1 MSVSPESQT
10 AGRHDFYASQYSRF
24 GSEVASSIRRE
35 VYGEDIGQ
43 QGWRTFDE
51 QAVIAN
57 LILESS
63 PCHVLDIACGS
74 GGPSLSLV
82 KQTGCRLTGVDAEV
96 LGIDRACRQAM
107 AQGLSHRATF
117 EIADCSERLPY
128 PDGRFDVV
136 ICIDAVLHLKNR
148 FSALADWCRLLR
160 PQGRVVFTDA
170 AIVTG
175 SISIEE
181 LNIRASQG
189 SFLLVP
195 PGFNEEAVRA
205 SGLVLRLSE
214 DRTRATAEIAAR
226 WHVARERRA
235 VDLQKLEGEEWFT
248 RRQRFLAI
256 TAEWPPSKREFF
268 NEIDVKQPSQIA
280 VVNVEVGRKA
290 RLQRSSRQGPVSPSL
305 LSFRG
310 EHVERFTATLR
321 KCLNRPRTL
330 R

>member
-1 MSVSPESQT
+1 MHQSHALGFPWQKWRVMSTVAEGHAT
-10 AGRHDFYASQYSRF
+10 DRFEFYASQYTRF
-24 GSEVASSIRRE
+24 GSEVTSSIRRE
-35 VYGEDIGQ
+35 VYGEDVGQ
-43 QGWRTFDE
+43 QGWRTLDE

-96 LGIDRACRQAM
+96 AGIDRAGQQAM
-107 AQGLSHRATF
+107 AQGLSHRARF

-128 PDGRFDVV
+128 PDETFDVV

-160 PQGRVVFTDA
+160 PQGRVIFTDA

-195 PGFNEEAVRA
+195 PGLNEEAVRA

-235 VDLQKLEGEEWFT
+235 VDLQKVEGEEMVHSSAAFSRNDGGVGGERPPFSISL
-248 RRQRFLAI
+248 RR
-256 TAEWPPSKREFF
+256 
-268 NEIDVKQPSQIA
+268 
-280 VVNVEVGRKA
+280 
-290 RLQRSSRQGPVSPSL
+290 RSDPSL
-305 LSFRG
+305 N
-310 EHVERFTATLR
+310 T
-321 KCLNRPRTL
+321 
-330 R
+330 